1 MTQNRLFWTN
11 HYSPPGWELP
21 MDDLETLVQSPT
33 LLPKIGILMD
43 DLETLVQG
51 ILPGVS
57 CGTFC
62 PGLACGDYHPRILSA
77 FTLHCRH
84 LAPML
89 PSVKNPKTFVIS
101 PQFQSLKSFS
111 HYISA
116 GCERSVG
123 EDNKSSDCIF
133 RRLICS
139 FKVRCTEQEEN

>member
-11 HYSPPGWELP
+11 HYAPPPRMGTSHGWLRNFGPKSHSPSKDWNSHGWL
-21 MDDLETLVQSPT
+21 
-33 LLPKIGILMD
+33 
-43 DLETLVQG
+43 LVQG

-139 FKVRCTEQEEN
+139 FKVRCTEQREN